1 MRCAIK
7 ESLCRLNRS
16 ASRLAEAKGHK
27 PPVPFGAGGRVKVA
41 IFVLG
46 LVLLFVGLLGA
57 AYGWLAASSLETA
70 HAFTC
75 SPSGPPEPYPGWC
88 ASLLSSASSYRTL
101 AFGMVAIFVIGVVLS
116 VAGAV
121 MQEVPSAPA
130 MMVPPPVPPPGA
142 LQACKNCGRSM
153 PSTDRFCP
161 SCGTPQW

>member
-57 AYGWLAASSLETA
+57 ACGWLAASSRETA
-70 HAFTC
+70 QAFTC
-75 SPSGPPEPYPGWC
+75 SPSGTPEPYPG
-88 ASLLSSASSYRTL
+88 S
-101 AFGMVAIFVIGVVLS
+101 FVVVLS
-116 VAGAV
+116 
-121 MQEVPSAPA
+121 SW
-130 MMVPPPVPPPGA
+130 
-142 LQACKNCGRSM
+142 S
-153 PSTDRFCP
+153 SDR
-161 SCGTPQW
+161 